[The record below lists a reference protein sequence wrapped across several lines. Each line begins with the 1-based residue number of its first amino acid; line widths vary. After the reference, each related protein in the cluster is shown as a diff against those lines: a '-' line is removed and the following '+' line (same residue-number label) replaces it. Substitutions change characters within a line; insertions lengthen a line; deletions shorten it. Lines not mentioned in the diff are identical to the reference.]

1 MNRLP
6 KVKAFINDHAPDYEN
21 FQVKYIGGAD
31 PTLVF
36 VKRDDTEERI
46 DVAAMSTEEI
56 NKTLEERGFNKK
68 QKEEVPPPP
77 SDDDEDVILDN
88 DVEKKAEERKPD
100 EL

>member
-6 KVKAFINDHAPDYEN
+6 KVKAFINDHASDYEN

-36 VKRDDTEERI
+36 VKEDDTEERI

-56 NKTLEERGFNKK
+56 NAALVERGFNKK

-77 SDDDEDVILDN
+77 SDEDEDLIDN
-88 DVEKKAEERKPD
+88 NTEEKAEERKSD